1 MAMLLKEACDDSEL
15 SLICHRWSSD
25 KFMFWARDWEDKK
38 LQRVIRE
45 WQPEKIAEIFQ
56 HRLLRKSVLNSFLRT
71 WNPPLALNVL
81 AKCKSDVFVYR
92 SLCTMYYTEKRITE
106 DDIKSQLEEYEE
118 DFAASVLSMFQSHEA
133 AHFIKDWNDSYVAQV
148 LSFVTDKSWVADAMA
163 GRLELRA
170 ESSWGT
176 YNFCSFSKHEYAT
189 FIRQHTHTHT
199 HTYQVLC
206 LTVRIFQTQRH
217 SEKHL
222 TRSMRTRVVSWMQ
235 MKFWHVSSQWVLIV

>member
-199 HTYQVLC
+199 FQVLC

-222 TRSMRTRVVSWMQ
+222 TRSTRTRVVSWMQ